1 MSGNLTEDDVN
12 SLATFFEDDET
23 NDITNYID
31 GSPVIALIGEYIE
44 KETKSY
50 SDFYSD
56 MQSYQQYHVKGDDVR
71 PVPAELIRKIYVK
84 YIYKMHGTDDT
95 TIDSLYDLDLENRS
109 ETELDEMLQ
118 KVDSDYKSG
127 AIDSSEYYYLS
138 DKIIEAWRKI
148 IE

>member
-44 KETKSY
+44 KDTKNY

-95 TIDSLYDLDLENRS
+95 NIDSLYDLDLENRS

-118 KVDSDYKSG
+118 KVDNDYKSG